1 MSSRFIGANIL
12 NNDSIGSSNYNLA
25 TQVGTNTVD
34 IDTLDSQLQTLQGEI
49 LIPNDTSILIG
60 NAPQPTK
67 ETGISSSFSITT
79 TNMQQFSRL
88 QLKQVSIPNVQDN
101 ILLGSDTLNYKLL
114 QTNITGSISITPGI
128 YSESSLVTALTNSFT
143 AAEANI
149 TVSFNSGVNTLTFT
163 TAQQD
168 DMIRFFK
175 FR

>member
-1 MSSRFIGANIL
+1 
-12 NNDSIGSSNYNLA
+12 
-25 TQVGTNTVD
+25 
-34 IDTLDSQLQTLQGEI
+34 
-49 LIPNDTSILIG
+49 
-60 NAPQPTK
+60 
-67 ETGISSSFSITT
+67 
-79 TNMQQFSRL
+79 MQQFSRL